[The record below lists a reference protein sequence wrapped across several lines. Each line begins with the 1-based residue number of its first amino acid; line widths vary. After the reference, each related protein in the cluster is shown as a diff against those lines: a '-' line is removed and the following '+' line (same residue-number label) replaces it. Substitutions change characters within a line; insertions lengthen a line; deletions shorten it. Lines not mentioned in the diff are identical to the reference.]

1 MAQLTQSEQKRL
13 VGTYAINELV
23 KEGLIFD
30 GAKVGLGTG
39 STALPAV
46 ERLAHFIINGQLKD
60 IKVVTTSFQ
69 TTIACENLGISV
81 YSMNSK
87 EIQGQLDIAIDGA
100 DEISPEKNLIKGG
113 GAALLLEKIVAYNA
127 KRFIVVA
134 DESKIVDSLG
144 TKFSLPV
151 EVIPEAR
158 FAVIRRLEELDAH
171 CTLREAVKKCGPV
184 ITDNGNIIL
193 DILWDNPVKPEI
205 LEDTIKS
212 ITGVVEVGFFTK
224 NKPQVFVAH
233 GDGSVTKIE

>member
-13 VGTYAINELV
+13 VGTYAVNELV

-81 YSMNSK
+81 YSM
-87 EIQGQLDIAIDGA
+87 
-100 DEISPEKNLIKGG
+100 KGG

-144 TKFSLPV
+144 TKFPLPV

-158 FAVIRRLEELDAH
+158 FAVIRRLEELGAH